1 MIIKKFKA
9 KSENEAILMAKDELG
24 SDAIVMN
31 IKTKKPRGIMRLF
44 KKSEVEI
51 TAAVDESDKKDT
63 VEKKEPE
70 KKSFIFGEAFA
81 SKKDEYSE
89 DAQNAIEEKINSIA
103 KLLEQQITATPKD
116 DSKSD
121 DSISSK
127 YTSDD
132 DSAKAEKVIHSDTNS
147 KSRVVGLIKSQLLEN
162 EVNEKNADIITD
174 ELDNDEKIP
183 LDNVLANA
191 YQKIVLKLGQ
201 IEPLKA
207 TENKPKLVFF
217 VGNTGVG
224 KTTTMAKLA
233 SKLKLEQ
240 KQKIALFSVDTY
252 RIAAIDQLKTYAN
265 ILNTPLEV
273 VYTPEDMKNNVEKY
287 KDCDFILVDTAG
299 RSHRNAEQKKDLSAI
314 IDSVEGYEKE
324 IYLVVSVTVKYS
336 DLISIASSYDELF
349 DYKIIFTKLDE
360 TKGLGNMLNLKL
372 DTGKILSYVTWGQN
386 VPDDIGLLDP
396 QIIAKKLLGGA
407 D

>member
-191 YQKIVLKLGQ
+191 DQKIVLKLGL

-207 TENKPKLVFF
+207 TEN
-217 VGNTGVG
+217 
-224 KTTTMAKLA
+224 
-233 SKLKLEQ
+233 
-240 KQKIALFSVDTY
+240 
-252 RIAAIDQLKTYAN
+252 
-265 ILNTPLEV
+265 
-273 VYTPEDMKNNVEKY
+273 
-287 KDCDFILVDTAG
+287 
-299 RSHRNAEQKKDLSAI
+299 
-314 IDSVEGYEKE
+314 
-324 IYLVVSVTVKYS
+324 
-336 DLISIASSYDELF
+336 
-349 DYKIIFTKLDE
+349 
-360 TKGLGNMLNLKL
+360 
-372 DTGKILSYVTWGQN
+372 
-386 VPDDIGLLDP
+386 
-396 QIIAKKLLGGA
+396 
-407 D
+407 